1 MVSTLKTRKAMF
13 FLTNGVSIEN
23 KGAREWTATASHF
36 YANTP
41 VSIKGID
48 QCSQW
53 AMLCAIILEIE
64 KGFDNIFLRF
74 VFSLTPHQWADYL
87 IKNLTKLWL

>member
-1 MVSTLKTRKAMF
+1 MVSTLKRRKAMF
-13 FLTNGVSIEN
+13 FLTNGVSTES
-23 KGAREWTATASHF
+23 KVAREWTVTTSHF

-41 VSIKGID
+41 VSIKGTD

-53 AMLCAIILEIE
+53 ATLCAIILEID
-64 KGFDNIFLRF
+64 KGFDSIFLRF
-74 VFSLTPHQWADYL
+74 VFSLTPRQWADYL